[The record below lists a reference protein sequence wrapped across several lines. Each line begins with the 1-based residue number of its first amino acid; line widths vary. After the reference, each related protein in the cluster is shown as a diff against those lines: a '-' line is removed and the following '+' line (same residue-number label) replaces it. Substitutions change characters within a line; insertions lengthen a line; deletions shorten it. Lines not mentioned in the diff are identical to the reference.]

1 MADHVYCY
9 PNSDILINKLNIHDG
24 LILQA
29 AERDLTSR
37 RLVML
42 QTNPIKGTFDFLH
55 LKKIHEFIFQDIY
68 SWAGKERTVDI
79 AKSNMFCNVRF
90 IDEQA
95 LEIFTNLKKENLLNG
110 LSREKFTER
119 ITYYFGEVNALHPF
133 REGNGRTQREF
144 FRELA
149 LHDGYVLDYSGIT
162 KEEMID
168 ASIDSFLRKYD
179 KLAALLNRALSEN
192 VKD

>member
-79 AKSNMFCNVRF
+79 AKSNMFC
-90 IDEQA
+90 
-95 LEIFTNLKKENLLNG
+95 
-110 LSREKFTER
+110 
-119 ITYYFGEVNALHPF
+119 
-133 REGNGRTQREF
+133 
-144 FRELA
+144 
-149 LHDGYVLDYSGIT
+149 YVL
-162 KEEMID
+162 
-168 ASIDSFLRKYD
+168 
-179 KLAALLNRALSEN
+179 
-192 VKD
+192 